1 MVLNEFSIKSGE
13 ILLVEDVLEDGDDGL
28 FLGLG
33 HVEVSRIGG
42 VGGIEGLADGGG
54 VGGAVVSGDVITSS
68 DVSSS
73 SGGSDI
79 SN

>member
-1 MVLNEFSIKSGE
+1 M
-13 ILLVEDVLEDGDDGL
+13 
-28 FLGLG
+28 G
-33 HVEVSRIGG
+33 HVEVSRIGGG

-73 SGGSDI
+73 GGSDI
-79 SN
+79 SNKYTAIDIGLGHGEG